1 MINVSLESF
10 CTQSWRNNNLLP
22 YRTGQC
28 FKIVRCVCQPEKC
41 FMPLIT
47 EAFKC
52 SHFRLVHTSTLLVS
66 STCKY
71 KNVSSSVPSS
81 SQKKSAF
88 WLIFPCSSR
97 GKKICC
103 CLFLSKSRIIQT
115 RYFNGEINCHFSQG
129 FRCCLCFMR
138 CHSWLHGHRSLIWSY
153 FNSFLFWFFFFFLS
167 SEVLHLSF
175 TSIREVWRRQD
186 KTTCSRQK
194 FQCFG
199 KQSCN
204 LKCSS

>member
-1 MINVSLESF
+1 
-10 CTQSWRNNNLLP
+10 
-22 YRTGQC
+22 
-28 FKIVRCVCQPEKC
+28 
-41 FMPLIT
+41 MPLIT

-71 KNVSSSVPSS
+71 KNVSSPMPSS
-81 SQKKSAF
+81 SKKKSAF

-138 CHSWLHGHRSLIWSY
+138 CHSWLHAHRSLIWSY
-153 FNSFLFWFFFFFLS
+153 FNSCFFYIFFFFWGASF
-167 SEVLHLSF
+167 VFYLHSRGLEK
-175 TSIREVWRRQD
+175 TRQLAQD
-186 KTTCSRQK
+186 KSFSALENSPATSNVPPKITSVMRLWEI
-194 FQCFG
+194 
-199 KQSCN
+199 QS
-204 LKCSS
+204 